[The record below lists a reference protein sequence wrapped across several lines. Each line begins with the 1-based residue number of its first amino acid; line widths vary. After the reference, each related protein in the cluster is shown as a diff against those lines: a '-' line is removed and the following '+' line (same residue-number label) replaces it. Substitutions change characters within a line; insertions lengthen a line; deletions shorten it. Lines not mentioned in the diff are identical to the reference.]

1 MTHINMQRTCIAL
14 IPALMLLMSIPLS
27 AQTPDSSSSNP
38 KYRVSVDLVE
48 RASNRIFGDK
58 HE

>member
-1 MTHINMQRTCIAL
+1 MQRTCIAL
-14 IPALMLLMSIPLS
+14 IPALMSLMSIPLS